1 MSPQWI
7 ATLGIVLLTANTV
20 GCSNLNNNKTI
31 SAPNPGATANTTPID
46 EPGRVYLADRQ
57 LSFVP
62 PEGFIAMTADE
73 IKQQY
78 PSSNP
83 PNYVF
88 TNPDRT
94 ASIAISFTPQALSLK
109 QLPEL
114 QKLMSQ
120 HMEKTVPGIK
130 WVQRD
135 YMAIN
140 GGSWVKLEAKAKKQQ
155 ANLHSDMYFTAF
167 NDRMLGI
174 NFSANVDQYSS
185 VKDRF
190 TKSRDSIQM
199 APATL

>member
-1 MSPQWI
+1 MSQKWI
-7 ATLGIVLLTANTV
+7 ATLALTLLTASTI

-31 SAPNPGATANTTPID
+31 SAQNPGATNTTSID
-46 EPGRVYLADRQ
+46 EAGRVYLADRQ

-62 PEGFIAMTADE
+62 PEGFVAMTADE

-78 PSSNP
+78 PTNNP

-88 TNPDRT
+88 TNADRT

-135 YMAIN
+135 SMAIN

-174 NFSANVDQYSS
+174 NFSANVDQYST

-199 APATL
+199 APAAL

>member
-1 MSPQWI
+1 MSQKWI
-7 ATLGIVLLTANTV
+7 PALALALLTASSV
-20 GCSNLNNNKTI
+20 GCSNLSNNKNI
-31 SAPNPGATANTTPID
+31 AVAPVAPSNASPID

-62 PEGFIAMTADE
+62 PEGFVAMTGDE

-78 PSSNP
+78 PSQNP

-88 TNPDRT
+88 TNADRT

-155 ANLHSDMYFTAF
+155 ENLHSDMYFTAF

-174 NFSANVDQYSS
+174 NFSANVDQYSA
-185 VKDRF
+185 VKTSF
-190 TKSRDSIQM
+190 TKSRDSIQI
-199 APATL
+199 APAAL